1 MTMTDF
7 SQSFYWETLPL
18 RGARCRLDAIYARV
32 LRDFQGQAEVAQLL
46 GEVLVGLALLATTQ
60 KNYERLIIQAQ
71 SKGPLKLLVAEMTAA
86 GGMRAYGSWEEGV
99 SVDLSQLPDALLAI
113 TIDMGMDRE
122 RYQGLVELRESLTLS
137 LNAYFTESVQSP
149 AYFRLVADPSLQQ
162 AGGYFLQ
169 RLPGVLAEEDWELA
183 TQFIAVGSDQSLL
196 KAHPQQFLPEIFPDS
211 AVRLHEPQALV
222 FACSCSREKVERM
235 LISLG
240 SAEAE
245 DTLRSEGAIVVT
257 CEYCQEVYRFDEA
270 DIALLFAPEHA
281 LH

>member
-1 MTMTDF
+1 MTDF

-137 LNAYFTESVQSP
+137 LNAYFAESVQSP

-196 KAHPQQFLPEIFPDS
+196 KAHPQQFLPEIFPDA
-211 AVRLHEPQALV
+211 AVRLHEPQALG

-270 DIALLFAPEHA
+270 EVALLFAPEHA

>member
-1 MTMTDF
+1 MTDF

-99 SVDLSQLPDALLAI
+99 SVDLSQLPEALLAI
-113 TIDMGMDRE
+113 TIDMGMDRD
-122 RYQGLVELRESLTLS
+122 RYQGLVELRDSLTLS
-137 LNAYFTESVQSP
+137 LNAYFVESVQSP

-196 KAHPQQFLPEIFPDS
+196 QAHPQQFLPEIFPDS
-211 AVRLHEPQALV
+211 AVRLHEPQALD

-270 DIALLFAPEHA
+270 GVALLFAPQHA

>member
-1 MTMTDF
+1 MTDF

-113 TIDMGMDRE
+113 TIDMGMDRD
-122 RYQGLVELRESLTLS
+122 RYQGLVELRDSLTLS
-137 LNAYFTESVQSP
+137 LNAYFAESVQSP

-211 AVRLHEPQALV
+211 AVRLHEPQALS

-270 DIALLFAPEHA
+270 DVALLFAPEHA

>member
-1 MTMTDF
+1 MTDF
-7 SQSFYWETLPL
+7 SQSFYWEILPL
-18 RGARCRLDAIYARV
+18 RGACCRLDAIYTRV
-32 LRDFQGQAEVAQLL
+32 LRGFQGHAEVAQLL

-86 GGMRAYGSWEEGV
+86 GGMRAYGNWEEGV
-99 SVDLSQLPDALLAI
+99 SVDLSRLPEALLAI
-113 TIDMGMDRE
+113 TVDMGMDRD
-122 RYQGLVELRESLTLS
+122 RYQGLVELRDSLALS
-137 LNAYFTESVQSP
+137 LNAYFAESVQSP
-149 AYFRLVADPSLQQ
+149 AYFRLVADPERQQ

-169 RLPGVLAEEDWELA
+169 RLPGVLADEDWELA
-183 TQFIAVGSDQSLL
+183 KQFIAVGSDQSLL
-196 KAHPQQFLPEIFPDS
+196 QAHPEQFLPEIFPDS
-211 AVRLHEPQALV
+211 AVRLRAPQALS

-270 DIALLFAPEHA
+270 DVALLFAPAHL